1 MSSAQELADAT
12 PADRDRYVDLLRVV
26 ALAVVMLGHFFMV
39 AVVVEPDGAV
49 EVTNALA
56 EIPWAQWLTWV
67 LQVMPVFF
75 AVGGF
80 SHAVG
85 WASVERHGGSYADFM
100 AARVERLLRPTLVFI
115 AIGATLGVV
124 VEASGNLSGTAT
136 MILRVI
142 PQPLWFIGIY
152 LAVVLL
158 APPMLRAHRR
168 WGLRVL
174 VVLFAA
180 TATVDVLRLALDA
193 PEVVGYLNFAFVWLA
208 VHQCGFFYADGVADR
223 GGRRLAAALAVG
235 GLAATAGLV
244 LLGPYPVSMVTL
256 PGDEVS
262 NMTPPSLALLT
273 LSVWLMGLAL
283 LLRPLATRRL
293 RATRTWTVVV
303 AANGVVMTAFLWH
316 LSAIIAVDGAL
327 VLAGAPMFPMVGSAE
342 WWLLRIPFL
351 VLTAAVLAV
360 LVGAFRRFERPR
372 RWVIPAVAH
381 RRRHRDGGATIG
393 ACLALFGI
401 LGLSVAGFA
410 GVLSLRTATLVVVP
424 MASLPSVALVAVGYW
439 LTVRSARPTTV
450 ARDPQRAP

>member
-1 MSSAQELADAT
+1 MSSAHELARAT
-12 PADRDRYVDLLRVV
+12 PADRDRYIDLLRVV
-26 ALAVVMLGHFFMV
+26 ALGVVMLGHFFMV

-49 EVTNALA
+49 EVTNALT
-56 EIPWAQWLTWV
+56 EIEWAQWLTWV

-85 WASVERHGGSYADFM
+85 WASVVRHGGSYADFM
-100 AARVERLLRPTLVFI
+100 AARVVRLLRPTLVFV
-115 AIGATLGVV
+115 AIGTTIGIV
-124 VEASGNLSGTAT
+124 VEATDNLSSTAT

-158 APPMLRAHRR
+158 APTMLRLHRR
-168 WGLRVL
+168 WGWRVL
-174 VVLFAA
+174 VVLTTA
-180 TATVDVLRLALDA
+180 TAVVDVARLSFDA
-193 PEVVGYLNFAFVWLA
+193 PEVIGYLNFAFVWLA

-223 GGRRLAAALAVG
+223 GGRRLAGSLAAL
-235 GLAATAGLV
+235 GLAATALLV

-273 LSVWLMGLAL
+273 LSGWLMGLAL
-283 LLRPLATRRL
+283 LLRPVVSPRLQSTR
-293 RATRTWTVVV
+293 AWTVVV

-316 LSAIIAVDGAL
+316 LTAVIAVDGAL
-327 VLAGAPMFPMVGSAE
+327 VLIGAPVFPEVGSVR
-342 WWLLRIPFL
+342 WWLLRVPL
-351 VLTAAVLAV
+351 LLLTAALLAG
-360 LVGAFRRFERPR
+360 LVAAFRRFERPQ
-372 RWVIPAVAH
+372 RWVIPDVEH
-381 RRRHRDGGATIG
+381 RHRHRDGLATLGAG
-393 ACLALFGI
+393 LALFGI

-424 MASLPSVALVAVGYW
+424 VASLPSVALVVAGYW
-439 LTVRSARPTTV
+439 LTVRAARATSPGSARAV
-450 ARDPQRAP
+450 G